1 MSGQH
6 KLGKCFAINTKDD
19 WDAIQEEADYLEW
32 LSRKIM
38 NHNVFEDLNLRINYH
53 EQRIFHLRAIM
64 SEKEQC
70 MFVDHKMGLAISGAW
85 Q

>member
-38 NHNVFEDLNLRINYH
+38 NHKVFEDLNLRINYH
-53 EQRIFHLRAIM
+53 E
-64 SEKEQC
+64 
-70 MFVDHKMGLAISGAW
+70 
-85 Q
+85 

>member
-53 EQRIFHLRAIM
+53 E
-64 SEKEQC
+64 
-70 MFVDHKMGLAISGAW
+70 
-85 Q
+85 

>member
-1 MSGQH
+1 MCLGKDSAASIITLAENASEMIGQH

-38 NHNVFEDLNLRINYH
+38 NHKVFEDLNLRINYH
-53 EQRIFHLRAIM
+53 E
-64 SEKEQC
+64 
-70 MFVDHKMGLAISGAW
+70 
-85 Q
+85 